1 MQCFAFWQSSYNN
14 IGCHKLSCLSK
25 NLWLFATSLKLEIL
39 AIQSKDYSL
48 HVTKILILFETPLL
62 EMKFHP
68 VTKKVCDWLVYI
80 WEEIVQKN
88 SNPKE
93 MWHFDTLWKSLLAE
107 VFPQMTHNIWGKTW
121 KEKYAKNG
129 TSVTNFSYF
138 SSKLRYLHMLCCY
151 ILLVNLVG
159 ISK

>member
-1 MQCFAFWQSSYNN
+1 MCDENSKNVNNWNTVQCFAFWQSSYNN

-68 VTKKVCDWLVYI
+68 VTKKVCNLSIFGRKLCKKIVTPRKCGILTPCESLCWLKYFLKWPI
-80 WEEIVQKN
+80 TFGGKLQKKN
-88 SNPKE
+88 MLKMVPVLP
-93 MWHFDTLWKSLLAE
+93 TL
-107 VFPQMTHNIWGKTW
+107 V
-121 KEKYAKNG
+121 
-129 TSVTNFSYF
+129 
-138 SSKLRYLHMLCCY
+138 
-151 ILLVNLVG
+151 ILVVN
-159 ISK
+159 